1 MTRLRLALL
10 VAILVAAVAS
20 VFVLRG
26 ERGEPAPRADRCRFE
41 LAAGETSCT
50 VRIVGDAAPSSL
62 RCGEL
67 RELCAKQVRCVCPA
81 APPEDRPRTI
91 PSHGPDSGT
100 LRAPQALEVPP
111 PEVEGN
117 RATDVA
123 EVERAVAA
131 LRPLVLQCLGDVPRL
146 EGEVRLTIGFTVLS
160 GERAGRLSG
169 ATVDASVGDP
179 YLTACLEDSVED
191 ARFPS
196 SRPPAPISARQTFI
210 FR

>member
-1 MTRLRLALL
+1 MTPQRLALF
-10 VAILVAAVAS
+10 VAVGVAVVVIAVAGG
-20 VFVLRG
+20 LML
-26 ERGEPAPRADRCRFE
+26 RGEPARSEGPCRFE
-41 LAAGETSCT
+41 IEAGEISCT
-50 VRIVGDAAPSSL
+50 VRVLGDASPLSL

-67 RELCAKQVRCVCPA
+67 RQLCGEQVGCVCTA
-81 APPEDRPRTI
+81 ASPERRRSVPPPRV
-91 PSHGPDSGT
+91 DSGNV
-100 LRAPQALEVPP
+100 RAPQGLEVAA

-131 LRPLVLQCLGDVPRL
+131 LRPLVLQCLGDMPHL
-146 EGEVRLTIGFTVLS
+146 EGEVRVTLGFTVLV
-160 GERAGRLSG
+160 GERAGQLSG
-169 ATVDASVGDP
+169 ATVDVSVGDP
-179 YLTACLEDSVED
+179 YLIACLEDSVED